1 VGVVQLLHLFILYF
15 KMDYK
20 KYKTIL
26 VLVVASLIMFKIFHI
41 EIFILIS
48 IVLCIVSLLSSKLT
62 FFIDL
67 YWMKLSHLLGGVM
80 PYIMLSV
87 VFFIFLLPIALL
99 NRVLLKKDL
108 LKLKNKQESTF
119 ENTNKVFEPSSFEKT
134 W

>member
-1 VGVVQLLHLFILYF
+1 
-15 KMDYK
+15 MDYK

-48 IVLCIVSLLSSKLT
+48 IILCLLSILSSKLT
-62 FFIDL
+62 FIIDL

-87 VFFIFLLPIALL
+87 VFFIFLLPITML
-99 NRVLLKKDL
+99 NRVILKKDL
-108 LKLKNKQESTF
+108 LKLKNKQQSTF